1 MQIHKEA
8 EREKTQNQLLND
20 LTPMR
25 NRDGNQGGPQG
36 GMRGGPNDR
45 KTSGRG
51 QTSEDGWTSV
61 QPKVSQRS
69 SVYDRIDTSKIANL
83 AQNSARRVSF
93 SDYKSLTWIFRL

>member
-1 MQIHKEA
+1 
-8 EREKTQNQLLND
+8 
-20 LTPMR
+20 MR

-45 KTSGRG
+45 KMAGRG

-69 SVYDRIDTSKIANL
+69 TYDRIDTSKITNL
-83 AQNSARRVSF
+83 AQNSARRVSLVID
-93 SDYKSLTWIFRL
+93 SYVKLNEVQVDCIKV